1 MQRLESLASYRGVFA
16 PGASGMTLW
25 YHASGGYFYAL
36 ANESGVP
43 AADVGCFWSHASKCL
58 FTPTTTS
65 SPTTSASPTR
75 TPRTNCS
82 AFTRGSIRTRAAF
95 KIYFQFCI

>member
-43 AADVGCFWSHASKCL
+43 AADVGCF
-58 FTPTTTS
+58 
-65 SPTTSASPTR
+65 
-75 TPRTNCS
+75 
-82 AFTRGSIRTRAAF
+82 
-95 KIYFQFCI
+95 